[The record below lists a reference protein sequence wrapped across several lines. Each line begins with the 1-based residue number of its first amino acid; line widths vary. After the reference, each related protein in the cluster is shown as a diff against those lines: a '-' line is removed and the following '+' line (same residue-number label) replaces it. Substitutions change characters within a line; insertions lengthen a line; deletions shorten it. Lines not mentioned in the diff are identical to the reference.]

1 MKKLLLILLLL
12 PISLFSQKAGLITN
26 SVYNIDTYIIVT
38 NDKLVAKL
46 FVNGIID
53 NVADDKDF
61 ENEAMTF
68 YQEGLPLVVWFK
80 PLKLNSDDMA
90 TVTHEVSHVV
100 TYMLGYV
107 GIPLSDDTCEV
118 YAYLTEYYSR
128 NFYKI
133 IYGRNKYYVL
143 PD

>member
-1 MKKLLLILLLL
+1 MVGEGTIDWGRYISRYKTIIMKKLLLILLLL

-68 YQEGLPLVVWFK
+68 YQEVFL
-80 PLKLNSDDMA
+80 
-90 TVTHEVSHVV
+90 
-100 TYMLGYV
+100 
-107 GIPLSDDTCEV
+107 
-118 YAYLTEYYSR
+118 
-128 NFYKI
+128 
-133 IYGRNKYYVL
+133 
-143 PD
+143 